1 VRPSRRSTL
10 SRVFGAVRHAI
21 FDESRQGRAAEIA
34 GWSNAA
40 SAFVLALGLGVLT
53 WSRIGV
59 HAVWV
64 GLVAGGITLALL
76 RLALTHRTT
85 VWIASALGTLTLAAM
100 GGSTAWL
107 FAHVLEIPSAPS
119 IAAVLGAVLAALAPA
134 WSYAQLARRRAEH
147 MRDSLI
153 DPISVPHSR

>member
-1 VRPSRRSTL
+1 MRRTPHSTL
-10 SRVFGAVRHAI
+10 SRVFGAVRRAI

-40 SAFVLALGLGVLT
+40 SALAIAIALGALT
-53 WSRIGV
+53 WSRIAV
-59 HAVWV
+59 HAIWV
-64 GLVAGGITLALL
+64 GLMVGGITLALL

-85 VWIASALGTLTLAAM
+85 VWIASSLGTLTLAAI
-100 GGSTAWL
+100 GGSMAWL

-119 IAAVLGAVLAALAPA
+119 IAAVIGALLAALPPA

-147 MRDSLI
+147 IRDSLV

>member
-1 VRPSRRSTL
+1 MRRSRRSTPARLL
-10 SRVFGAVRHAI
+10 SALRHAI

-40 SAFVLALGLGVLT
+40 SAVVIAAGVGAFT
-53 WSRIGV
+53 WSRLGL

-64 GLVAGGITLALL
+64 GLAVGAITLALL
-76 RLALTHRTT
+76 RLALAHRTT
-85 VWIASALGTLTLAAM
+85 VWIASTLGTLTLATL
-100 GGSTAWL
+100 GGSLAWL

-119 IAAVLGAVLAALAPA
+119 IAAILGALGAALAPA

-147 MRDSLI
+147 IRDSLI
-153 DPISVPHSR
+153 EPISVPRSR